1 MTPNEDGARC
11 SRHNSN
17 AVCTPCRKRCA
28 SSMGSTEGS
37 SPDGITYVSG
47 AAVVFK
53 KLGHTFRSSRFV
65 ATVASRG
72 ALPQAVGA
80 HA

>member
-1 MTPNEDGARC
+1 
-11 SRHNSN
+11 
-17 AVCTPCRKRCA
+17 
-28 SSMGSTEGS
+28 MGSTEGS

-53 KLGHTFRSSRFV
+53 KLGHAFRSSRFV